1 MGENIIGING
11 KDYLIV
17 NRKPETG
24 DLIFCNDMIGEF
36 RYTDGG
42 YNIVN
47 YGGSADGKDA
57 WYVDDCQVLVPL
69 KTVGIT
75 QASRDIHDLLANLA
89 RRVSSLEQQLS
100 ATQGNVEKLAEEL
113 AGNNNVARKA
123 LTATGNHGGWL
134 IRNAERF
141 DKIEELLESN
151 EQDIAMLDERTQPKE
166 TTTPPLLFV
175 QNSVGNNFTLYQEG
189 KKVHG
194 IRSVRINA
202 SYDDVTTHEV
212 EYVTGATDGGVRR

>member
-1 MGENIIGING
+1 MNEINRLADFILKYYGQEIGLGNPIEGE
-11 KDYLIV
+11 
-17 NRKPETG
+17 
-24 DLIFCNDMIGEF
+24 
-36 RYTDGG
+36 
-42 YNIVN
+42 
-47 YGGSADGKDA
+47 SA
-57 WYVDDCQVLVPL
+57 VDVAIRLLTPQSSPSV
-69 KTVGIT
+69 T
-75 QASRDIHDLLANLA
+75 DLLANLA

-100 ATQGNVEKLAEEL
+100 DTQGNVEKLAEEL
-113 AGNNNVARKA
+113 AGTNNVARKA